1 MTTKSGKSVY
11 LQAVTMIDPA
21 TGWIEIRTVP
31 SARADLVANQVELA
45 WLTRYPIPNKVIMD
59 RGNEFLA
66 EFREMI
72 INDYGITVK
81 QITSRNPQANAILER
96 VHQTIGNILRTFKVQ
111 NMVLDDKNP
120 WDGILASTMFALRA
134 TVHTTT
140 QYTPAQLI
148 FGRDLIINRRHEI
161 DWETIRKRKQN
172 LINKGNERENRN
184 RISHTYKIGDKV
196 LLKNAWKTKFNQDA
210 YIGPYVITAVRN
222 NGIVRARKGRVTDT
236 FNIRNLTPYKE

>member
-1 MTTKSGKSVY
+1 
-11 LQAVTMIDPA
+11 MIDPA

-81 QITSRNPQANAILER
+81 PITSRNPQANAILER

-111 NMVLDDKNP
+111 NMVLDDENP

-148 FGRDLIINRRHEI
+148 FGRDSIINRRHEI
-161 DWETIRKRKQN
+161 DWETI
-172 LINKGNERENRN
+172 GNEN
-184 RISHTYKIGDKV
+184 
-196 LLKNAWKTKFNQDA
+196 KT
-210 YIGPYVITAVRN
+210 
-222 NGIVRARKGRVTDT
+222 
-236 FNIRNLTPYKE
+236 

>member
-1 MTTKSGKSVY
+1 
-11 LQAVTMIDPA
+11 
-21 TGWIEIRTVP
+21 
-31 SARADLVANQVELA
+31 
-45 WLTRYPIPNKVIMD
+45 
-59 RGNEFLA
+59 
-66 EFREMI
+66 
-72 INDYGITVK
+72 
-81 QITSRNPQANAILER
+81 
-96 VHQTIGNILRTFKVQ
+96 
-111 NMVLDDKNP
+111 MVLDDKNP

-148 FGRDLIINRRHEI
+148 FGRDSIINRRHEI

-222 NGIVRARKGRVTDT
+222 NGTVRARKGRVTDT